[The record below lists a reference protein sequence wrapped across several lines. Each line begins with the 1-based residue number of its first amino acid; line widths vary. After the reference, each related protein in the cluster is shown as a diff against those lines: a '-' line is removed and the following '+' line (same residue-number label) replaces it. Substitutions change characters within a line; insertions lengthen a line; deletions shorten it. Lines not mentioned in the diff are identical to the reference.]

1 MRAVFRFSLAMMLM
15 LPMVASAQNQ
25 SDPVGYVTYS
35 LPSTTIMLEVEA
47 EQEIFHAGPY
57 AKYAEKYLGIKV
69 PQQNDTVISITQ
81 VRMLP
86 LVEADQTRRFS
97 VDVRNRKNASSLLR
111 LTSEGLISF
120 SDAQFTNSLEWRFSH
135 EDASDNTMASVKASE
150 LAMLCHNC
158 KKSAAKYN
166 LLADKTPQQKAE
178 EVAQA
183 ILKLRTQRMQIVT
196 GDTDATYSGE
206 AMAAAINEIT
216 RQEEEYM
223 MLFTGYSEH
232 QNYRMRYEVIPSA
245 EQENQTY
252 AVFGL
257 SKADGLVYPDT
268 VAARQ
273 ITMQIIPQEMTVPE
287 PPVVEG
293 ETKKKVEVLVYYRI
307 PAVCTVKLMDGEK
320 LMLQGRMPVYQLGLE
335 SSIPLNVIFK

>member
-1 MRAVFRFSLAMMLM
+1 MKALFRFSLAMMLM
-15 LPMVASAQNQ
+15 IPMTASAQKQ
-25 SDPVGYVTYS
+25 SDPEGYVTYS
-35 LPSTTIMLEVEA
+35 LPSTTILLEVEA

-69 PQQNDTVISITQ
+69 PQQNDTVIHITQ

-86 LVEADQTRRFS
+86 LVEADQTKRYS

-111 LTSEGLISF
+111 LTSEGLIAF
-120 SDAQFTNSLEWRFSH
+120 SDAQFGNSLEWRFSH
-135 EDASDNTMASVKASE
+135 DHSNDNTMASVHTSE

-158 KKSAAKYN
+158 KKSAAKYSQ
-166 LLADKTPQQKAE
+166 LIDKSPQQKAE
-178 EVAQA
+178 EVAQQ

-206 AMAAAINEIT
+206 AMAAAIGEIT

-232 QNYRMRYEVIPSA
+232 QSYKMRYEVVPSLD
-245 EQENQTY
+245 QEEQTY
-252 AVFGL
+252 VVFGL

-268 VAARQ
+268 VDCNQ
-273 ITMQIIPQEMTVPE
+273 ISMQIIPQEMTVPE

-293 ETKKKVEVLVYYRI
+293 ETKKKVEVLVNYRI
-307 PAVCTVKLMDGEK
+307 PAICTVKLMEGEK
-320 LMLQGRMPVYQLGLE
+320 LLLQGRLPIYQLGLE